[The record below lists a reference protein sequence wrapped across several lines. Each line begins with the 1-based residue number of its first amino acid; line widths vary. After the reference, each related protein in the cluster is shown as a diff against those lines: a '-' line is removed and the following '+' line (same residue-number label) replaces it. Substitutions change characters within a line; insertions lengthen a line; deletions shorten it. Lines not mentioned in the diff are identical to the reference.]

1 MSKKTIIFSI
11 VLIIIATYFGSA
23 ILLDEETVTNAEK
36 SHTLAE
42 MATTKVAEE
51 QMQQWII
58 SSYDDIMQRISREE
72 GQDWLLMSA
81 IAYSESR
88 FRSDVVSK
96 QGAIGLMQVMP
107 IVGKQFNV
115 SKEQIAEPETN
126 IRLAGKLL
134 TQIDKILKMSPST
147 PNSDR
152 MSIILACYNGG
163 IGHVLDARRL
173 ARSNGENPNS
183 WEVVARYLKLKADPA
198 VYESELVRSG
208 KFTGSSQ
215 TEAYVK
221 EVMKRYNLYQD
232 MVKRGANMVAQMN

>member
-11 VLIIIATYFGSA
+11 VLIIVATYLGSA
-23 ILLDEETVTNAEK
+23 ILLDEETVTKAEE

-42 MATTKVAEE
+42 MATTKVADE

-58 SSYDDIMQRISREE
+58 SSYDDMIQRISKEE

-147 PNSDR
+147 PNNDR

-173 ARSNGENPNS
+173 ARSNGEDPNS
-183 WEVVARYLKLKADPA
+183 WEVVARHLKSKADPA
-198 VYESELVRSG
+198 V
-208 KFTGSSQ
+208 
-215 TEAYVK
+215 
-221 EVMKRYNLYQD
+221 
-232 MVKRGANMVAQMN
+232 